1 MGTLAGAAPKP
12 RFVSPSPSPAVA
24 ATRRRLRFPLA
35 PPRPRPPPLRWS
47 PPSPFRL
54 SLTLSRSRRHS
65 PPPPPPPRAAAAA
78 APTTSAGA
86 ASTSVFVRRATAS
99 AAAVTVTVAMAR
111 IKVDVLRGRNKAE
124 LQAQLKDLKAELS
137 VLRVA
142 RVTGGAPNKLSN
154 IKVVRTSIARMLT
167 KQRTALREAYKKKKK
182 SLLPLDLRP
191 KKTCAIR
198 RRLTKHQGMLLFLIG
213 DDPQKRP
220 YSKASQALF
229 SDIEHGCLPQV
240 VLGDVPCKF
249 RNGTIVCEVTQ
260 QHCHSKSACGDED
273 LIGPVSEDDDQF
285 TEGFDRLPHVIL
297 EGGYTTNQASVPD
310 GEISRNFSC
319 IKIGGLFL
327 RDTFSPPPC
336 TLTQPSMQSV
346 PQEPPPVSDFAHSF
360 PITSKLKAFF
370 IGYCLANV
378 MSSTARSKTVVSE
391 KKPLIKFALNVPRV
405 AQTEALPGFTKL
417 LAAKQDK
424 WILLNCL
431 SSMGCTNRSFY

>member
-1 MGTLAGAAPKP
+1 
-12 RFVSPSPSPAVA
+12 
-24 ATRRRLRFPLA
+24 
-35 PPRPRPPPLRWS
+35 
-47 PPSPFRL
+47 
-54 SLTLSRSRRHS
+54 
-65 PPPPPPPRAAAAA
+65 
-78 APTTSAGA
+78 
-86 ASTSVFVRRATAS
+86 
-99 AAAVTVTVAMAR
+99 MAR

-198 RRLTKHQGMLLFLIG
+198 HRLTKHQGMLLFLIG

-240 VLGDVPCKF
+240 ILGDVPCKF

-273 LIGPVSEDDDQF
+273 LSVLLGGGCRASSLVQF
-285 TEGFDRLPHVIL
+285 QRMMINL
-297 EGGYTTNQASVPD
+297 QKASVPD

-360 PITSKLKAFF
+360 PITSK
-370 IGYCLANV
+370 ANV

-391 KKPLIKFALNVPRV
+391 KKPLIKFALNVPRI

-431 SSMGCTNRSFY
+431 SSMLRLFVHMRQHLYICSLLQTAACKFIYM

>member
-1 MGTLAGAAPKP
+1 
-12 RFVSPSPSPAVA
+12 
-24 ATRRRLRFPLA
+24 
-35 PPRPRPPPLRWS
+35 
-47 PPSPFRL
+47 
-54 SLTLSRSRRHS
+54 
-65 PPPPPPPRAAAAA
+65 
-78 APTTSAGA
+78 
-86 ASTSVFVRRATAS
+86 
-99 AAAVTVTVAMAR
+99 MAR

-154 IKVVRTSIARMLT
+154 IKV
-167 KQRTALREAYKKKKK
+167 RTALREAYKKKKK

-297 EGGYTTNQASVPD
+297 EGG
-310 GEISRNFSC
+310 C
-319 IKIGGLFL
+319 
-327 RDTFSPPPC
+327 
-336 TLTQPSMQSV
+336 
-346 PQEPPPVSDFAHSF
+346 HS
-360 PITSKLKAFF
+360 
-370 IGYCLANV
+370 
-378 MSSTARSKTVVSE
+378 
-391 KKPLIKFALNVPRV
+391 
-405 AQTEALPGFTKL
+405 
-417 LAAKQDK
+417 
-424 WILLNCL
+424 
-431 SSMGCTNRSFY
+431 

>member
-1 MGTLAGAAPKP
+1 
-12 RFVSPSPSPAVA
+12 
-24 ATRRRLRFPLA
+24 
-35 PPRPRPPPLRWS
+35 
-47 PPSPFRL
+47 
-54 SLTLSRSRRHS
+54 
-65 PPPPPPPRAAAAA
+65 
-78 APTTSAGA
+78 
-86 ASTSVFVRRATAS
+86 
-99 AAAVTVTVAMAR
+99 MAR

-124 LQAQLKDLKAELS
+124 LQAQLKDLKAEHS

-182 SLLPLDLRP
+182 SLLPLDLLP

-198 RRLTKHQGMLLFLIG
+198 RCLTKHQGMLLFLIG

-273 LIGPVSEDDDQF
+273 LSV
-285 TEGFDRLPHVIL
+285 LL
-297 EGGYTTNQASVPD
+297 GGGCRASSASVPD

-360 PITSKLKAFF
+360 PITSK
-370 IGYCLANV
+370 ANV